1 MKHLTSQHEESPVIC
16 EGDEGN
22 ESMWS
27 GSEEEQEEGRKRRK
41 RRRGGGGGG
50 GGEEEEKEEEE
61 EVGMR
66 ILCSKK

>member
-1 MKHLTSQHEESPVIC
+1 MFWTGEKHLTSQHEESPVIC

-27 GSEEEQEEGRKRRK
+27 GSEGEQEEERRR
-41 RRRGGGGGG
+41 RRRGGGGGEG
-50 GGEEEEKEEEE
+50 EEEE
-61 EVGMR
+61 EVGLR